1 MRTYETEFP
10 GQQSQPVGWF
20 NNPIDGWG
28 SSTFKING
36 YAVVGYMNNQ
46 LWLQSKT
53 GGASDSIQI
62 NWFSDA
68 QIVESFMVG
77 RSFDFDGRLQYDYNV
92 NRWFIFWSN
101 ATQTKVN

>member
-1 MRTYETEFP
+1 MRTYETKFP

-36 YAVVGYMNNQ
+36 YTVVGYMDGQ

-53 GGASDSIQI
+53 GDASDSIRI
-62 NWFSDA
+62 NWFSDPRV
-68 QIVESFMVG
+68 VESQMVG
-77 RSFDFDGRLQYDYNV
+77 RHFDFDGRLEYDFKAG
-92 NRWFIFWSN
+92 RWYISWSN
-101 ATQTKVN
+101 ASQTKAN